1 MIEDVTVH
9 ALPDG
14 LHGHAGIHRYETVSV
29 RVLETLR
36 GPRANRLQF
45 VEDGDWGSHQLAEL
59 RRNKQE
65 ALLFLEP
72 WSRSSRFR
80 RASGGYAYTR
90 FPYVARN
97 VLILGPSAPQWAF
110 TRVPVLSD
118 LMTRLT
124 SSAQVLET
132 VKNFLK
138 NYDDHLPL
146 RTAMT
151 KLPPELCA
159 GYYMVT
165 FTATLQQRAAGQAGA
180 NRESANQPVL
190 DFEKFK
196 DRFAKE
202 APANK
207 KPPYLRNR
215 GGYIGVQALE
225 LMAADCDAVVR
236 GVIDENCFVSR
247 SDDPTGDH
255 YGVKFRVLEA
265 IRGNSAKEITCF
277 VRDAHD
283 LEELRR
289 SKQELVLFLRS
300 NLDQGIAYPE
310 GALQYRLRP
319 AVG

>member
-97 VLILGPSAPQWAF
+97 VLILGPSAAMGLHARAGPLRSYDAANEF
-110 TRVPVLSD
+110 RSGA
-118 LMTRLT
+118 R
-124 SSAQVLET
+124 T

-180 NRESANQPVL
+180 IESRQISRSSISKSSRIDL
-190 DFEKFK
+190 L
-196 DRFAKE
+196 
-202 APANK
+202 K
-207 KPPYLRNR
+207 KPRR
-215 GGYIGVQALE
+215 T
-225 LMAADCDAVVR
+225 R
-236 GVIDENCFVSR
+236 SR
-247 SDDPTGDH
+247 PTC
-255 YGVKFRVLEA
+255 
-265 IRGNSAKEITCF
+265 EIEVATL
-277 VRDAHD
+277 AY
-283 LEELRR
+283 RR
-289 SKQELVLFLRS
+289 W
-300 NLDQGIAYPE
+300 N
-310 GALQYRLRP
+310 
-319 AVG
+319 